1 MPHVLPPL
9 VCLVVELQT
18 LYEGQLPEP
27 VAYGWAARELELAE
41 REQRE
46 PRLASEL
53 AAEAPL
59 VWAAWTAFVA
69 AGGDVAA

>member
-1 MPHVLPPL
+1 M
-9 VCLVVELQT
+9 
-18 LYEGQLPEP
+18 YEGQLPVP